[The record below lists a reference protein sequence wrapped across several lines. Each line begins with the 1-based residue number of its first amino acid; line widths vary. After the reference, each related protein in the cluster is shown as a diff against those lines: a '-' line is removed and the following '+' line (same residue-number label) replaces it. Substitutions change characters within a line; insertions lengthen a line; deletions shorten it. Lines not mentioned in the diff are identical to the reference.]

1 MIKNGLDVARLNFS
15 HGTHEEHG
23 EVMKLVRSLAEKH
36 GRPLAIIA
44 DLQGPRIRVGSLP
57 ADGLALVRGRDVT
70 LALGDVYKEGGP
82 IPMQHDISP
91 YVKPGERIYLRDGRI
106 EVKVEKVARRV
117 IYGRVTAP
125 GLLFKNQ
132 GINLPDTDLGGEIFT
147 EKDEADLEFVAKQDV
162 DYVALSFVQRA
173 QDVIDLRERLKRL
186 RSDMK
191 IIVKVETAASIVNLE
206 EIVAATDA
214 VMVAR
219 GDLAT
224 ETLPE
229 LVPAAQRR
237 MVALARQ
244 YRIPVIV
251 ATQMLESM
259 TQSPQ
264 PTRAEVSD
272 VATAVLEGADAV
284 MLSGE
289 TAAGLFPVEAV
300 TIMRRV
306 IEQTENDELAR
317 RALVPREFGRQV
329 DANAVSAAAVVLAA
343 QLPACVIVAE
353 TATGQTARNISS
365 LRPAEP
371 IVMVTHSARVA
382 QQLAL
387 VWGGVPYYYAAPERA
402 TEHVIRQLRA
412 TGYAKS
418 GDRVVVASG
427 NQPGLP
433 GGTDTVSVRVVR

>member
-1 MIKNGLDVARLNFS
+1 
-15 HGTHEEHG
+15 
-23 EVMKLVRSLAEKH
+23 
-36 GRPLAIIA
+36 
-44 DLQGPRIRVGSLP
+44 
-57 ADGLALVRGRDVT
+57 
-70 LALGDVYKEGGP
+70 
-82 IPMQHDISP
+82 
-91 YVKPGERIYLRDGRI
+91 
-106 EVKVEKVARRV
+106 
-117 IYGRVTAP
+117 
-125 GLLFKNQ
+125 
-132 GINLPDTDLGGEIFT
+132 
-147 EKDEADLEFVAKQDV
+147 
-162 DYVALSFVQRA
+162 
-173 QDVIDLRERLKRL
+173 
-186 RSDMK
+186 
-191 IIVKVETAASIVNLE
+191 
-206 EIVAATDA
+206 
-214 VMVAR
+214 
-219 GDLAT
+219 
-224 ETLPE
+224 
-229 LVPAAQRR
+229 
-237 MVALARQ
+237 
-244 YRIPVIV
+244 
-251 ATQMLESM
+251 
-259 TQSPQ
+259 
-264 PTRAEVSD
+264 
-272 VATAVLEGADAV
+272 VLEGADAV